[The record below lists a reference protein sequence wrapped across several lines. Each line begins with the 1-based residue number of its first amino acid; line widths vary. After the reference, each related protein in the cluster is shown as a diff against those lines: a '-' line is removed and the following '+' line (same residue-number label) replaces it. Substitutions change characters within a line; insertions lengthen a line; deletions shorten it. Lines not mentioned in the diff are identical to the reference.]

1 MRRFIRFW
9 KKRNAYFHVGFVIL
23 AVLFLCVI
31 VSYFWL
37 PYDPTAMNPSMTG
50 QGPSFSHIFGTDEYG
65 RDVFSRVLVGMQ
77 DSFTI
82 AFGVIALGGLIGAVV
97 GSLSGYLG
105 GWLDEVIMRL
115 NDSLISIPSI
125 LLALVMISLVG
136 AGKYNVIVALGI
148 AFIPSFARLVRGEV
162 IKVKDAEYVRSA
174 KLMGAGKLRIIFIHI
189 FPNIFPT
196 WMAGVAVGF
205 NNAVLA
211 ESGLSFLGIGVTPPE
226 ASLGR
231 MLAEAQSVMFS
242 SPWCVIAPGIFL
254 ILLILGFSFV
264 SENYSEKGV

>member
-1 MRRFIRFW
+1 MRRFRRFW
-9 KKRNAYFHVGFVIL
+9 NKRNHYFHVGSIL
-23 AVLFLCVI
+23 LAILFLGI
-31 VSYFWL
+31 LVSYFWL
-37 PYDPTAMNPSMTG
+37 PYDPNAMD
-50 QGPSFSHIFGTDEYG
+50 FSVTSRGLSLKHIMGTDEFG
-65 RDVFSRVLVGMQ
+65 RDVFSRVMSGMQ
-77 DSFTI
+77 DTFII
-82 AFGVIALGGLIGAVV
+82 AFGVVAVGGLIGAVV

-105 GWLDEVIMRL
+105 GWFDEVIMRL
-115 NDSLISIPSI
+115 NDTLISIPSI

-136 AGKYNVIVALGI
+136 PGKYNVIVALGI

-174 KLMGAGKLRIIFIHI
+174 RLMGAGKLRIIFIHI

-211 ESGLSFLGIGVTPPE
+211 ESGLSFLGIGVSPPD

-231 MLAEAQSVMFS
+231 MLSEAQSVMFS

>member
-9 KKRNAYFHVGFVIL
+9 NKRNHYFHVGAIL
-23 AVLFLCVI
+23 LAFLFLCVLI
-31 VSYFWL
+31 SYFYL
-37 PYDPTAMNPSMTG
+37 PYDPNAMDPTMVQKG
-50 QGPSFSHIFGTDEYG
+50 FSLKHIFGTDDFG
-65 RDVFSRVLVGMQ
+65 RDVFSRVMVGMQ

-82 AFGVIALGGLIGAVV
+82 AFGVVALGGLVGAVV

-105 GWLDEVIMRL
+105 GWIDEVVMRL
-115 NDSLISIPSI
+115 NDTLISIPSI

-136 AGKYNVIVALGI
+136 AGKYNVIFALGI

-174 KLMGAGKLRIIFIHI
+174 KLMGAGRLRIIFIHI

-226 ASLGR
+226 ASLGC
-231 MLAEAQSVMFS
+231 MLSEAQGSMFS
-242 SPWCVIAPGIFL
+242 TPWCVIAPGIFL
-254 ILLILGFSFV
+254 ILLILGFGFV

>member
-1 MRRFIRFW
+1 MRRFVRFW
-9 KKRNAYFHVGFVIL
+9 NKRNAYFHVGFVIL
-23 AVLFLCVI
+23 AVLFALVVI
-31 VSYFWL
+31 SYFWL
-37 PYDPTAMNPSMTG
+37 PYDPTAMDFTVANE
-50 QGPSFSHIFGTDEYG
+50 GPSLRHILGTDEFG
-65 RDVFSRVLVGMQ
+65 RDVFSRVMRGMQ

-82 AFGVIALGGLIGAVV
+82 AFGVIAIGGLVGAVV

-105 GWLDEVIMRL
+105 GWFDEIIMRL
-115 NDSLISIPSI
+115 NDTLISIPSI

-136 AGKYNVIVALGI
+136 PGKYNVIVALGI

-162 IKVKDAEYVRSA
+162 IKVKDAEYIRSA
-174 KLMGAGKLRIIFIHI
+174 RLMGAGKMRIIFIHI

-196 WMAGVAVGF
+196 WMAGVAVGV

-211 ESGLSFLGIGVTPPE
+211 ESGLSFLGIGVSPPD

-231 MLAEAQSVMFS
+231 MLAEAQGVMFS